1 MSKRSIL
8 IADDEEA
15 VRSLFAGMLEGE
27 DYRIFVASNGKEAVE
42 MSRANAIDLAILDL
56 MMPEMDGIEAL
67 KRIKEIDNT
76 TEVLIMTGYADIND
90 VEKAIIGY
98 EAFDYLL
105 KPFDTRETVRTIERA
120 LQKRELFLKDSYA
133 GKELRHRIVELERD
147 FKEKTLQLRK
157 SQVKYENIIEGSDD
171 MIVVIQEGIT
181 KYLNLKTL
189 ELTGRTK
196 EETLD
201 TPFIAMVHPEDR
213 GIVTEM
219 YDRWPGKARGAP
231 GLCTFRILKK
241 DGTSIWSEA
250 KPVVTEWEGKTAL
263 LNIVRDIS
271 ERKWAEESLRIKD
284 SALASSINGVA
295 LADLEGSLTYVNNA
309 FLKLW
314 GYDSAE
320 EVLGKSV
327 QDLWK
332 SREEAL
338 GAVRALLESGGWRG
352 EMTAVTRDGA
362 LFDLHVSASMVS
374 NAEGKP
380 LCMMASFVDITEKKE
395 MEEAMLRSEKLSSIG
410 QLAAGLAHE
419 LRNPLAVI
427 SSCAQ
432 FCTENM
438 ELEPPVNENLEMISR
453 SVQRANKLINDLL
466 AFARPSRLEWK
477 DVDVNDLV
485 TRTWNMAKLEA
496 RPFDTKFVLQLEERL
511 PKIVGDEEKL
521 GQVFINLI
529 QNAVQAISGKGR
541 ITVRTQVLGPQHQV
555 EVNVIDDGPGV
566 PEDYRYKIFDPF
578 FTTKDTGTGL
588 GLSICHSIIQQHKG
602 SISMECDD
610 VSGTKFCVRLPFKA
624 DGKG

>member
-15 VRSLFAGMLEGE
+15 VRTLFEKMLEDEG
-27 DYRIFVASNGKEAVE
+27 YRLFVASNGKEAVE
-42 MSRANAIDLAILDL
+42 ISRTNAIDLAILDL
-56 MMPEMDGIEAL
+56 VMPEMDGIEAL

-76 TEVLIMTGYADIND
+76 TEVLIMTGYGDLND
-90 VEKAIIGY
+90 VEKTIIGY

-105 KPFDTRETVRTIERA
+105 KPFDIRETVRTIQRA
-120 LQKRELFLKDSYA
+120 LQKRELFLKDRYV
-133 GKELRHRIVELERD
+133 GKELRHRIVALERD

-171 MIVVIQEGIT
+171 MIVVIQEGTT
-181 KYLNLKTL
+181 KYVNLKTL

-201 TPFIAMVHPEDR
+201 TPFIEMVHPEDR

-219 YDRWPGKARGAP
+219 YEKWPERARGAP

-241 DGTSIWSEA
+241 DGASIWSEA
-250 KPVVTEWEGKTAL
+250 KAVVTEWEEETAL

-271 ERKWAEESLRIKD
+271 ERKRVEESLRIKD
-284 SALASSINGVA
+284 AALASSINGVA
-295 LADLEGSLTYVNNA
+295 LADLEGHLTYVNNA

-320 EVLGKSV
+320 ELMGKPV

-332 SREEAL
+332 SRKEAL
-338 GAVRALLESGGWRG
+338 EAVRTLRKSGGWRG
-352 EMTAVTRDGA
+352 EMSGVRRDGS
-362 LFDLHVSASMVS
+362 LFILQISASMVS

-380 LCMMASFVDITEKKE
+380 LSMMASFVDITEKKE

-438 ELEPPVNENLEMISR
+438 ELEPTVSENLEMISR

-485 TRTWNMAKLEA
+485 SRTWNMAKLEA
-496 RPFDTKFVLQLEERL
+496 SPFDTEFVLQLEERL

-529 QNAVQAISGKGR
+529 QNAVQAISAKGK
-541 ITVRTQVLGPQHQV
+541 ITVRTHVLGQQDQV
-555 EVNVIDDGPGV
+555 EVNVIDNGPGV
-566 PEDYRYKIFDPF
+566 PEDYRHKIFDPF
-578 FTTKDTGTGL
+578 FTTKDAGTGL
-588 GLSICHSIIQQHKG
+588 GLSICHSIVQQHKG
-602 SISMECDD
+602 SMSMECDD
-610 VSGTKFCVRLPFKA
+610 LSGTKFCVRLPFKA
-624 DGKG
+624 DGKE